1 MKIGLF
7 GGSFNP
13 PHFGHLQ
20 IAKIAIKKLR
30 LNQLWWLTTSN
41 NPLKNQL
48 NNYNNRLIESKKL
61 IKNYPQIKLKNINYQ
76 YSYNLVKKL
85 KNAYPNYQFIW
96 IMGADNLENF
106 HRWYKFKELAKML
119 EFAVFARGEHFL
131 KSPNY
136 KICKIMKNNP
146 KIKFKFYHIKKINIS
161 STEIRNKNV

>member
-30 LNQLWWLTTSN
+30 LNQLWWLTTFC
-41 NPLKNQL
+41 NPLKN
-48 NNYNNRLIESKKL
+48 NSINYKKTLVESKNL
-61 IKNYPQIKLKNINYQ
+61 TKNYSQIKLKNINYR

-106 HRWYKFKELAKML
+106 HRWYRFKELAKML

-146 KIKFKFYHIKKINIS
+146 KIKFNFYHIKKINIS
-161 STEIRNKNV
+161 STEIRRKNV

>member
-13 PHFGHLQ
+13 PHFGHLE

-30 LNQLWWLTTSN
+30 LNQLWWLTTSC
-41 NPLKNQL
+41 NPLKN
-48 NNYNNRLIESKKL
+48 NPSNYKKILAESKNL
-61 IKNYPQIKLKNINYQ
+61 TKNYSQIKLKNINYR
-76 YSYNLVKKL
+76 YSYDLVKRL
-85 KNAYPNYQFIW
+85 QNTYPNYQFIW

-119 EFAVFARGEHFL
+119 EFAVFARDNHFL

-146 KIKFKFYHIKKINIS
+146 KIKFNFYHIKKINIS
-161 STEIRNKNV
+161 STEIRK